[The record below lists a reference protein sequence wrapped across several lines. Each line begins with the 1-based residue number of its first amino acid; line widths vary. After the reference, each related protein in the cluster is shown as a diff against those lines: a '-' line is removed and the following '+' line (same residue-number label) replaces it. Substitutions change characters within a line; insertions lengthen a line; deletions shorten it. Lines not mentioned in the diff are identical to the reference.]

1 MLQDMKLDSKH
12 LMEWKRVN
20 ANQNCEPSHHT
31 LFEDWIMEW
40 ILLRKEKNILSY
52 AESNALYLSK
62 ILFYQESLKRTL
74 LRQWTVKRTNTLKHV
89 KLTGH

>member
-1 MLQDMKLDSKH
+1 
-12 LMEWKRVN
+12 
-20 ANQNCEPSHHT
+20 
-31 LFEDWIMEW
+31 MEW

-74 LRQWTVKRTNTLKHV
+74 LRQ
-89 KLTGH
+89 